1 MEWLFLCIA
10 GICEMGWPIGM
21 KMTQDPSKRLWGM
34 ILAIASM
41 LLSFYFL
48 WLAQKSIPISTAYM
62 VWTGIGAI
70 GTMIIGIF
78 FYGDSSSMWR
88 ILSAF
93 LVLAGIIGLKLST

>member
-1 MEWLFLCIA
+1 MDWLLLCFA
-10 GICEMGWPIGM
+10 GICEMGCPIGM

-34 ILAIASM
+34 ILAIGSM

-48 WLAQKSIPISTAYM
+48 WLAQKTIPISTAYM
-62 VWTGIGAI
+62 VWTGIGAV
-70 GTMIIGIF
+70 GTMAIGII

-93 LVLAGIIGLKLST
+93 LVLAGIVGLKLSS